1 MKYFK
6 LNIGTKLFILYF
18 VISSTLV
25 WLFAHRTSIESA
37 KEVMVEVAS
46 MFSKIASQNIN
57 DGEIDLSTFEG
68 IIADYF
74 QSPHGDQFSSKN
86 EKLENLAIYITN
98 KDGILILDSRGLSL
112 GSDMKAHSEVGSALL
127 GHHGISRIS
136 TETVRGP
143 WKARGVNIEYFIKPE
158 FLHVSNPI
166 YDKKQQV
173 QGVLVVVAPMLD
185 LMDKARLYRFIFYIF
200 LLALFFGALGSYR
213 ISRNIRRVEKYTSK
227 LFKGENVSIPNLNAQ
242 FDKLAMTIE
251 QARNDVELKD
261 DVQEYI
267 ETLAHE
273 LRTPITGIRLTAENL
288 LTPMGIEHYLR
299 DEKDEQ
305 KHKDL
310 TKEAKNRKQW
320 IKAILEQNKKMDLL
334 VKRLLDLSRIER
346 RDHLA
351 NTEILKIL
359 PIIKNTLK
367 VPTHNRLI
375 VSKNITINFKDIEK
389 NNTVFAEKILLEQ
402 ALGNILENALEFSPK
417 NGTITIK
424 ASETNTAVTIVVLDE
439 GPGIPPHVLNKLFTR
454 FFSVARPDTG
464 NRGNGLGLRFVRKI
478 MQLHGGEISLKNRL
492 LQQGAEAKLRFPLSL
507 D

>member
-1 MKYFK
+1 MKHFK

-57 DGEIDLSTFEG
+57 DGEIDLSTFEV
-68 IIADYF
+68 IIEDYF
-74 QSPHGDQFSSKN
+74 QSPHGDQFSSRN
-86 EKLENLAIYITN
+86 EKLENLAIYITD
-98 KDGILILDSRGLSL
+98 KDGIIILDSRGLSL
-112 GSDMKAHSEVGSALL
+112 GSDMRAHSEVGLALL
-127 GHHGISRIS
+127 GHHGISRIFA
-136 TETVRGP
+136 EYVRGP
-143 WKARGVNIEYFIKPE
+143 WRARGINIEYFYKPE
-158 FLHVSNPI
+158 FLHVSSPI
-166 YDKKQQV
+166 YDNKQQV
-173 QGVLVVVAPMLD
+173 QGVLVIAAPMLD

-200 LLALFFGALGSYR
+200 LLSLFFGALGSYR

-227 LFKGENVSIPNLNAQ
+227 LFKGENVSIPNLNTQ

-288 LTPMGIEHYLR
+288 LTPMGIENYLR
-299 DEKDEQ
+299 EEKNEQ
-305 KHKDL
+305 KYKEL
-310 TKEAKNRKQW
+310 TKEAKSRKRW

-351 NTEILKIL
+351 NTEIIKIL
-359 PIIKNTLK
+359 PIIKNVLK

-375 VSKNITINFKDIEK
+375 VSKNITINLDDIEK
-389 NNTVFAEKILLEQ
+389 NITVYAEKILLEQ
-402 ALGNILENALEFSPK
+402 ALANILNNALDFSPK
-417 NGTITIK
+417 DGTITIK
-424 ASETNTAVTIVVLDE
+424 ASESNTAVTIVVLDE

-478 MQLHGGEISLKNRL
+478 MQLHEGEITLKNRL
-492 LQQGAEAKLRFPLSL
+492 LQQGAEAKLRFPLS
-507 D
+507 

>member
-1 MKYFK
+1 
-6 LNIGTKLFILYF
+6 
-18 VISSTLV
+18 
-25 WLFAHRTSIESA
+25 
-37 KEVMVEVAS
+37 
-46 MFSKIASQNIN
+46 
-57 DGEIDLSTFEG
+57 
-68 IIADYF
+68 
-74 QSPHGDQFSSKN
+74 
-86 EKLENLAIYITN
+86 
-98 KDGILILDSRGLSL
+98 
-112 GSDMKAHSEVGSALL
+112 LL
-127 GHHGISRIS
+127 GHHGISRIFA
-136 TETVRGP
+136 EFVRGP
-143 WKARGVNIEYFIKPE
+143 WRARGINIEYFYKPE
-158 FLHVSNPI
+158 FLHVSHPI
-166 YDKKQQV
+166 YDNKQQV
-173 QGVLVVVAPMLD
+173 QGVLVIVAPMLD

-227 LFKGENVSIPNLNAQ
+227 LFKGENVSIPNLNTQ

-288 LTPMGIEHYLR
+288 LTPMGIENYLR
-299 DEKDEQ
+299 EEKDEQ
-305 KHKDL
+305 KHKEL
-310 TKEAKNRKQW
+310 TKEAKSRKRW

-359 PIIKNTLK
+359 PIIKNALK
-367 VPTHNRLI
+367 VPIHNRLI
-375 VSKNITINFKDIEK
+375 VSKNITINLDDIEK
-389 NNTVFAEKILLEQ
+389 NITVFAEKILLEQ
-402 ALGNILENALEFSPK
+402 ALGNILNNALDFSPK
-417 NGTITIK
+417 DGTIIIK
-424 ASETNTAVTIVVLDE
+424 ASETNEAVTIVVLDE

-478 MQLHGGEISLKNRL
+478 MQLHGGEITLKNRL
-492 LQQGAEAKLRFPLSL
+492 LQQGAEAKLRFPLS
-507 D
+507 